1 MPVLAKFRQ
10 YLVGSNFIVKTD
22 HNSLRH
28 FLTQREINDRKQKCV
43 RKIQSYNFDIKYK
56 KGKMNV
62 VVDTLSRQPT
72 ISLMHVPNDWKSQLA
87 IEYSKAKF
95 ACEVLDGLV
104 HDDAFKVLNHIMCY
118 KEMIFPVP
126 N

>member
-1 MPVLAKFRQ
+1 M
-10 YLVGSNFIVKTD
+10 
-22 HNSLRH
+22 
-28 FLTQREINDRKQKCV
+28 TQRELNDRKQKWV
-43 RKIQSYNFDIKYK
+43 RKIQSYDIDIEYK

-104 HDDAFKVLNHIMCY
+104 HDDAFKVLNDIMCY